1 MKADWK
7 SLRLLVSALVLG
19 VVLAGCASGPKN
31 PPPELVQRI
40 ESSRSLTDHEVLVAT
55 YEGEAA
61 TARAKAAGHRRMARS
76 YKGVATNGKGVG
88 ANMPVHCNSLVNLY
102 ENMAT
107 EYDGLA
113 ADHRTMAAAAQP

>member
-7 SLRLLVSALVLG
+7 SLRLIASVLLLG
-19 VVLAGCASGPKN
+19 LVLAGCASGPKN

-40 ESSRSLTDHEVLVAT
+40 ESARTRADHEALVAT

-61 TARAKAAGHRRMARS
+61 VARAKAAEHRKMAQS
-76 YKGVATNGKGVG
+76 YKGVVMIGKGFG

-102 ENMAT
+102 ENMAA

-113 ADHRTMAAAAQP
+113 AGHRTMAAAAQP